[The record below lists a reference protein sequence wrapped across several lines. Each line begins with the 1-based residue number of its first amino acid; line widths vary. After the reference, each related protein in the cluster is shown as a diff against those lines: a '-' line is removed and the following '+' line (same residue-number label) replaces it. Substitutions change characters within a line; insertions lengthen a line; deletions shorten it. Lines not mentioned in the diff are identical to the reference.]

1 MPIQLTAHPMK
12 LPPAIATALRH
23 AFTALAG
30 LGAFLAAHGW
40 LDPADAP
47 AVDAAGVA
55 LGDGLGV
62 VAAALVARFVWWVGS
77 QIVSGGGGSS
87 VPLFIVLTGCGAAA
101 VGTLPSCSLPAPS
114 GSEYP
119 VSGFVSYTDPQTGAQ
134 VGFNVGQPPKPK
146 KAKAPKII
154 PAK

>member
-1 MPIQLTAHPMK
+1 MK
-12 LPPAIATALRH
+12 LPPAIATAIRH

-55 LGDGLGV
+55 LGDAVGV
-62 VAAALVARFVWWVGS
+62 VAAALVARIVWWVGS

-87 VPLFIVLTGCGAAA
+87 VPLFLLGCGAAA

-114 GSEYP
+114 GAEYP
-119 VSGFVSYTDPQTGAQ
+119 VSAFASYTDPQTGAQ
-134 VGFNVGQPPKPK
+134 VGFNVGQPPKAK
-146 KAKAPKII
+146 KAKAPKVI
-154 PAK
+154 PTK

>member
-1 MPIQLTAHPMK
+1 MK

-55 LGDGLGV
+55 LGDALGV
-62 VAAALVARFVWWVGS
+62 VVAAIVARFMWWVGS
-77 QIVSGGGGSS
+77 QIVTGGGGSS
-87 VPLFIVLTGCGAAA
+87 VPLLVLLGCCGTVA
-101 VGTLPSCSLPAPS
+101 VGTLPSCSQAP
-114 GSEYP
+114 P
-119 VSGFVSYTDPQTGAQ
+119 VSGFLKYTDPETGAEMGVR
-134 VGFNVGQPPKPK
+134 VGSPVERTK
-146 KAKAPKII
+146 
-154 PAK
+154 